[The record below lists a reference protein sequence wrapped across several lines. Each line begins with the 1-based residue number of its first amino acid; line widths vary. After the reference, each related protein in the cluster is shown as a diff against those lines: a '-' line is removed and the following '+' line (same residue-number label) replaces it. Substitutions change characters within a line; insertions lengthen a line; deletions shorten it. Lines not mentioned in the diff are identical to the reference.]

1 MDKDRRVQKTPG
13 EARDLEPRRVPTQER
28 SRQRVDAILD
38 AFATLLVENGF
49 EAVNTHMVAERAEVP
64 VGTVYQ
70 FFPNKFALATACAR
84 RNVDL
89 FMQLYQGYTAPS
101 PEDVPFDKLIDRI
114 MDFMSDALFANE
126 TVVQL
131 WTVALAVPELREIE
145 AEGSRVFLGVT
156 IGLIQPYLPQLDE
169 EHLQTVAATA
179 NHVAY
184 ALMSVACQ
192 EEAPQRGRTMAEMKR
207 LIKAYVGS
215 YIGTEQ

>member
-1 MDKDRRVQKTPG
+1 MDKSRKDPKAPG
-13 EARDLEPRRVPTQER
+13 ETTDLEPRRVPTQER

-89 FMQLYQGYTAPS
+89 FVELYQGYTAPD
-101 PEDVPFDKLIDRI
+101 PKDVPFDELIDLV
-114 MDFMSDALFANE
+114 MGFMADALFANE
-126 TVVQL
+126 TAVRL
-131 WTVALAVPELREIE
+131 WTVALAVPELRGIE
-145 AEGSRVFLGVT
+145 AEGSRVFLNAS
-156 IGLIQPYLPQLDE
+156 IGLIRPYLPQLDE
-169 EHLQTVAATA
+169 EHLRTVAATA
-179 NHVAY
+179 NQVAY
-184 ALMSVACQ
+184 ALISLACQ
-192 EEAPQRGRTMAEMKR
+192 EEPAQRYRTTAELKR

-215 YIGTEQ
+215 YIGAE